1 VALVI
6 WFGGVQ
12 VIEGHMSAGQFTSFA
27 TALFLLYTPIKRI
40 SVVYSSMFEAVAA
53 SERIFDL
60 MEQMPSIE
68 SGGETLD
75 GPVESIEFRDVRLGY
90 GDVEVLKGVSL
101 RVGRGETV
109 ALVGDSGG
117 GKTSMVNLILRLYDP
132 TAGQLLVNGID
143 TREIDLKS
151 LRDRVGIVT
160 QRVYIFNDT
169 VAANV
174 AYGGELDR
182 GRVES
187 ALRKAGAWDFVSAMK
202 GGIDAQLDEFGAN
215 LSGGQRQ
222 RLAIARAVYK
232 DPEILILDEATSAL
246 DNRTEAE
253 IQRSLEGIIPDSLTF
268 IIAHRLTTVDLADRI
283 CVVSDGRIVGEGT
296 KRHLMADCPEYRRL
310 ATSGPSDRTLPSAGS
325 EVDSVVVER
334 RFD

>member
-1 VALVI
+1 
-6 WFGGVQ
+6 
-12 VIEGHMSAGQFTSFA
+12 
-27 TALFLLYTPIKRI
+27 
-40 SVVYSSMFEAVAA
+40 
-53 SERIFDL
+53 
-60 MEQMPSIE
+60 
-68 SGGETLD
+68 
-75 GPVESIEFRDVRLGY
+75 
-90 GDVEVLKGVSL
+90 
-101 RVGRGETV
+101 V

-143 TREIDLKS
+143 TRDIDLKS

-202 GGIDAQLDEFGAN
+202 GGVDAQLDEFGAN

-246 DNRTEAE
+246 DNRNEAE

-296 KRHLMADCPEYRRL
+296 KEHLMADCPEYRRL
-310 ATSGPSDRTLPSAGS
+310 ATSRPSDARTLPSAGS
-325 EVDSVVVER
+325 EVDPVVGE
-334 RFD
+334 